1 MALGDWVEISVA
13 CDSAAADDLAAYL
26 SRYCAGGAAVEQLRT
41 DPLGRD
47 IETRWRVKG
56 FVPAD
61 DEAMQ
66 QKIEIALL
74 LLSRDGSVS
83 EPLTRVLMHRDW
95 AEAWKEHFPVLRIGE
110 RLVVAPTWREH
121 TPAPDDVV
129 IRLDPGMAFGT
140 GLHATTRL
148 CMIALER
155 LVQPGH
161 RVLDVGTGSG
171 ILAIAAALLGA
182 GGVMAVDVDPIC
194 VQVTA
199 ENVRLNAVGDR
210 VAVSLGSLDTGGAP
224 RVPLVQETGYDLV
237 LANILAEVIIDM
249 AHDFPRVMRSGGRLV
264 VSGILAEKAD
274 AVASALEE
282 VGLRAEQHGPPG
294 SLEEAGWAALVLS
307 KP

>member
-1 MALGDWVEISVA
+1 
-13 CDSAAADDLAAYL
+13 L

-41 DPLGRD
+41 DPNGRD
-47 IETRWRVKG
+47 IEARWRVKG

-61 DEAMQ
+61 DEATQ

-74 LLSRDGSVS
+74 LLSRDGSIS
-83 EPLTRVLMHRDW
+83 EPMTQLLQYRDW

-110 RLVVAPTWREH
+110 HLVVAPTWREH
-121 TPAPDDVV
+121 APAPDDVV

-155 LVQPGH
+155 LMQPGD

-171 ILAIAAALLGA
+171 ILSITAALLGA
-182 GGVMAVDVDPIC
+182 GAVTAVDVDPIC
-194 VQVTA
+194 VQVTT
-199 ENVRLNAVGDR
+199 ENARLNAVAER
-210 VAVSLGSLDTGGAP
+210 VSVSLGSLDTGGAP
-224 RVPLVQETGYDLV
+224 RVPLVQELGYDLV

-274 AVASALEE
+274 AVGVALEQA
-282 VGLRAEQHGPPG
+282 GLELQEHLG
-294 SLEEAGWAALVLS
+294 ETGWAALVALN
-307 KP
+307 P

>member
-41 DPLGRD
+41 DPNGRD
-47 IETRWRVKG
+47 IEARWRVKG

-61 DEAMQ
+61 DEATQ

-74 LLSRDGSVS
+74 LLSRDGSIS
-83 EPLTRVLMHRDW
+83 EPMTQLLQYRDW

-110 RLVVAPTWREH
+110 HLVVAPTWREH
-121 TPAPDDVV
+121 APAPDDVV

-155 LVQPGH
+155 LMQPGD

-171 ILAIAAALLGA
+171 ILSITAALLGA
-182 GGVMAVDVDPIC
+182 GAVTAVDVDPIC
-194 VQVTA
+194 VQVTT
-199 ENVRLNAVGDR
+199 ENARLNAVAER
-210 VAVSLGSLDTGGAP
+210 VSVSLGSLDTGGAP
-224 RVPLVQETGYDLV
+224 RVPLVQELGYDLV

-274 AVASALEE
+274 AVGVALEQA
-282 VGLRAEQHGPPG
+282 GLELQEHLG
-294 SLEEAGWAALVLS
+294 ETGWAALVALN
-307 KP
+307 P

>member
-1 MALGDWVEISVA
+1 MAMGDWVEISVV

-41 DPLGRD
+41 DPNGRD
-47 IETRWRVKG
+47 LEARWRVKG

-61 DEAMQ
+61 DEATQ

-74 LLSRDGSVS
+74 LLSRDGSIS
-83 EPLTRVLMHRDW
+83 EPLTRLLQHRDW
-95 AEAWKEHFPVLRIGE
+95 AEAWKEHFPLLRMGQ

-121 TPAPDDVV
+121 RAATDEVV

-148 CMIALER
+148 CMVALEG
-155 LVQPGH
+155 LVQPGD

-171 ILAIAAALLGA
+171 ILAIAAARLGA
-182 GGVMAVDVDPIC
+182 GAVSAVDVDPIC

-199 ENVRLNAVGDR
+199 ENAALNGVADR
-210 VAVSLGSLDTGGAP
+210 VSAALGTLDTGGAP

-249 AHDFPRVMRSGGRLV
+249 AHDLLRVVRSGGRLV
-264 VSGILAEKAD
+264 VSGILAEKAADVAD
-274 AVASALEE
+274 ALAHE
-282 VGLRAEQHGPPG
+282 GLHLDEQ
-294 SLEEAGWAALVLS
+294 LLDNGWAALIATR
-307 KP
+307 P

>member
-41 DPLGRD
+41 DPTGRD
-47 IETRWRVKG
+47 IEARWRVKG

-61 DEAMQ
+61 DEATQ

-74 LLSRDGSVS
+74 LLSRDGSIS
-83 EPLTRVLMHRDW
+83 EPMTQLLQYRDW

-110 RLVVAPTWREH
+110 HLVVAPTWREH
-121 TPAPDDVV
+121 APTPDDVV

-155 LVQPGH
+155 LVQPGD

-171 ILAIAAALLGA
+171 ILGIAAALLGA
-182 GGVMAVDVDPIC
+182 GAVTAVDVDPIC

-199 ENVRLNAVGDR
+199 ENARLNGVAER

-224 RVPLVQETGYDLV
+224 RVPLVQEPGYDLV

-249 AHDFPRVMRSGGRLV
+249 GHDFPRVMRSGGRLV

-274 AVASALEE
+274 AVGTALEQA
-282 VGLRAEQHGPPG
+282 GLQLQEHLG
-294 SLEEAGWAALVLS
+294 ETGWAALVAL